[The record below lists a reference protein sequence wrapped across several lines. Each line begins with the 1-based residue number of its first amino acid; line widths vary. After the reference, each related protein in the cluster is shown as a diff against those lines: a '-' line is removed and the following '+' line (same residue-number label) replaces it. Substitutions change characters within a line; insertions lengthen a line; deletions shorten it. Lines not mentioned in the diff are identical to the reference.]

1 MKCDNCVEQI
11 TKAGEL
17 VVAWNEDW
25 KIGSET
31 YNKDTPKFIFHKEFV
46 KPECDDRNK
55 YPLSKDFPIESS
67 LEEVEEYLKRDTK

>member
-1 MKCDNCVEQI
+1 MKCDSCGDQI

-31 YNKDTPKFIFHKEFV
+31 FNKDTPKFIFHKQFA
-46 KPECDDRNK
+46 KLGCDDRNK
-55 YPLSKDFPIESS
+55 YPLSKDFSMDAN
-67 LEEVEEYLKRDTK
+67 LKEVEEYLENK

>member
-1 MKCDNCVEQI
+1 MKCDSCGEQI

-25 KIGSET
+25 KGSK
-31 YNKDTPKFIFHKEFV
+31 YCNKDTPKFIFHKEFV

-55 YPLSKDFPIESS
+55 YPLSKDFPNESS
-67 LEEVEEYLKRDTK
+67 LEEVEEFLKRDNK